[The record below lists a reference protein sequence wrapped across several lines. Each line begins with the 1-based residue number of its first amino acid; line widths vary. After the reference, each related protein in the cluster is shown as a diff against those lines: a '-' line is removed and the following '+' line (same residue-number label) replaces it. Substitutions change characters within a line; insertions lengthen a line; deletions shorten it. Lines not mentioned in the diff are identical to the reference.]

1 MNAIAGPPIL
11 DALRAALAF
20 EADGEAVGNLTVGRG
35 RVRERHIRAALVEN
49 RVASGALGRAECER
63 LAEMIR
69 IAAAERSPL
78 VLFLDSAGAKLSEGL
93 GALGSFRTLY
103 RAALDAELAGAPFV
117 AVLGRNCYGGA
128 SMLAQLASRR
138 IFAADTRLAMS
149 GPSIVAAAAGV
160 DVLDEVFRA
169 MSDATMS
176 AAARAKA
183 SPANAVWTPSD
194 DLGGWLAESLRSAE
208 DAPAALRARHDSLA
222 RRLENPSRQA
232 PTEALHRRD
241 LERVYPDGHE
251 AREDQG
257 FVEGRG
263 MVEGA
268 AEAFVGLVGK
278 SALGAARAWRF
289 AEAIWRHTQAPP
301 ERLAVFVD
309 CASHSARLE
318 DEKIVLS
325 EFIADMGCAL
335 AALVARGTRV
345 RLVILGKASGGVYV
359 ALAAPVAEVSS
370 VYGADIQVLPGAA
383 VAAILG
389 STHESVPTFAEYRS
403 AGVAESEIKLGLVPG
418 AP

>member
-1 MNAIAGPPIL
+1 MSAVAVPPIL
-11 DALRAALAF
+11 EALREALAF
-20 EADGEAVGNLTVGRG
+20 EADGEPVDNLTVGRG
-35 RVRERHIRAALVEN
+35 RVRGRLVRAALVEN
-49 RVASGALGRAECER
+49 RTASGALGRAECER

-69 IAAAERSPL
+69 IAAGERSGI
-78 VLFLDSAGAKLSEGL
+78 VLFLDSAGAKVSEGL

-103 RAALDAELAGAPFV
+103 RAALDADLAGTPFI

-128 SMLAQLASRR
+128 SMLAHLASRR
-138 IFAADTRLAMS
+138 IFSPDTRLAMS

-160 DVLDEVFRA
+160 DVLDEVFHA

-194 DLGGWLAESLRSAE
+194 NLGAWLAESLRSAE
-208 DAPAALRARHDSLA
+208 DAPAALRARHESLA
-222 RRLENPSRQA
+222 RRLDSPSRQA

-241 LERVYPDGHE
+241 LEKIYPDGHE

-257 FVEGRG
+257 FLAGRG

-278 SALGAARAWRF
+278 SVLGAARAWRL
-289 AEAIWRHTQAPP
+289 AEAVWRHTEAPP
-301 ERLAVFVD
+301 ERLAVFLD
-309 CASHSARLE
+309 CASHAARLD

-335 AALVARGTRV
+335 AALAARGTRV
-345 RLVILGKASGGVYV
+345 RLVILGKAGGGVYV
-359 ALAAPVAEVSS
+359 ALAAPAAEVSS
-370 VYGADIQVLPGAA
+370 VYGADIQVLPGSA

-389 STHESVPTFAEYRS
+389 SSRESAPSFAEYRA
-403 AGVAESEIKLGLVPG
+403 AGVAEREIKLGIVPG
-418 AP
+418 AA